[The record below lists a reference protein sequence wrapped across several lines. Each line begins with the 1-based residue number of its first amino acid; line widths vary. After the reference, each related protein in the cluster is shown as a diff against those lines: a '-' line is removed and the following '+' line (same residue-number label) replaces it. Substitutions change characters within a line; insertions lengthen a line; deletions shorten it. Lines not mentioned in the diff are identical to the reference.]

1 MNEAEFI
8 DSIDCQ
14 FPYDTEEKWRSL
26 ITQGV
31 SISPNAAFMI
41 LHEICRPPRS
51 VDPNVMGAILKQW
64 CQQFTHPLVEI
75 VLPAAESMINGKEL
89 PVAKC
94 MDIMRIV
101 AAYKD
106 QYNAL
111 SIPYFACDDTNGE
124 AEHLHQ
130 KIITAWRES

>member
-1 MNEAEFI
+1 MNEVEFI

-14 FPYDTEEKWRSL
+14 FPYDTEEKWRHL

-31 SISPNAAFMI
+31 SISPNSAFMI
-41 LHEICRPPRS
+41 LHEVCRPPRPI
-51 VDPNVMGAILKQW
+51 DHNVLKVILKQW
-64 CQQFTHPLVEI
+64 CQQFPHPLVEI

-89 PVAKC
+89 PVANC
-94 MDIMRIV
+94 LDIMRIV
-101 AAYKD
+101 AAYKG

-124 AEHLHQ
+124 AEHLRQ
-130 KIITAWRES
+130 TIITAWSKS